1 MFTDVSSLMLHVNTA
16 LLETAYMV
24 ILSLII
30 SIILGGLLG
39 LLLFVTSNPLFFQNH
54 AVNHFLSSAVNIVRS
69 LPFLILMIFVLPLSK
84 IIVGTKIGPDA
95 VIVPLSIATIAFFA
109 RLAEVS
115 FSSVN
120 HGVLEAY
127 IASGASE
134 LSVIFKILLPEA
146 ATGLIKNVTITTI
159 SVIGSSA
166 MAGLVGGGG
175 LGDLA
180 YRYGY
185 QQYRT
190 DVMIACVVLLVIL
203 VQMIQIIGD
212 NLANAR
218 QKKRS

>member
-1 MFTDVSSLMLHVNTA
+1 MFSDVNSLMLHVNTA

-24 ILSLII
+24 VLSLII

-39 LLLFVTSNPLFFQNH
+39 LLLFVTADPLFLRNRF
-54 AVNHFLSSAVNIVRS
+54 VNHVMSSAINIVRS

-84 IIVGTKIGPDA
+84 ILVGTKIGQDA

-109 RLAEVS
+109 RLTEVS
-115 FSSVN
+115 FSSVS

-127 IASGASE
+127 VASGASE
-134 LSVIFKILLPEA
+134 LTVIWKILLPEA
-146 ATGLIKNVTITTI
+146 ATNLIKNVTITTI

-190 DVMIACVVLLVIL
+190 DIMIVCVVIL
-203 VQMIQIIGD
+203 VVLVQLIQVLGD
-212 NLANAR
+212 SLAETM
-218 QKKRS
+218 QKQRS

>member
-1 MFTDVSSLMLHVNTA
+1 MFSDVNSLMLHVNTA

-24 ILSLII
+24 VLSLII
-30 SIILGGLLG
+30 SIIFGGLLG
-39 LLLFVTSNPLFFQNH
+39 LLLFVTADPLFIRNRF
-54 AVNHFLSSAVNIVRS
+54 VNHVMSSAINIVRS

-84 IIVGTKIGPDA
+84 ILVGTKIGPDA

-115 FSSVN
+115 FSSVS

-127 IASGASE
+127 VASGASE
-134 LSVIFKILLPEA
+134 LTVIWKILLPEA
-146 ATGLIKNVTITTI
+146 ATNLIKNVTITTI

-190 DVMIACVVLLVIL
+190 DIMIVCVVIL
-203 VQMIQIIGD
+203 VVLVQLIQVLGD
-212 NLANAR
+212 SLAETM
-218 QKKRS
+218 QKQRS

>member
-1 MFTDVSSLMLHVNTA
+1 MTDFSELLDLVNTA
-16 LLETAYMV
+16 LLETCYMV
-24 ILSLII
+24 SLALVI
-30 SIILGGLLG
+30 SILLGGLLG
-39 LLLFVTSNPLFFQNH
+39 LLLFVTAEPLFIRNRV
-54 AVNHFLSSAVNIVRS
+54 VNEVMSSVINIIRS

-84 IIVGTKIGPDA
+84 LIVGTKIGPDA

-109 RLAEVS
+109 RLAEAS
-115 FSSVN
+115 FSAVS

-127 IASGASE
+127 IASGASP
-134 LSVIFKILLPEA
+134 LSVIVKILLPEA
-146 ATGLIKNVTITTI
+146 KISLIKNITVTMI

-190 DVMIACVVLLVIL
+190 DVMLLCVVIL
-203 VQMIQIIGD
+203 VVMVQLIQVIGD
-212 NLANAR
+212 RATEAIQRR
-218 QKKRS
+218 QH

>member
-1 MFTDVSSLMLHVNTA
+1 MFSDVNSLMLHVNTA

-24 ILSLII
+24 VLSLII

-39 LLLFVTSNPLFFQNH
+39 LLLFVTADPLFLRNRF
-54 AVNHFLSSAVNIVRS
+54 VNHVMSSAINIVRS

-84 IIVGTKIGPDA
+84 ILVGTKIGQDA

-115 FSSVN
+115 FSSVS

-127 IASGASE
+127 VASGASE
-134 LSVIFKILLPEA
+134 LTVIWKILLPEA
-146 ATGLIKNVTITTI
+146 ATNLIKNVTITTI

-190 DVMIACVVLLVIL
+190 DIMIVCVVIL
-203 VQMIQIIGD
+203 VVLVQLIQVLGD
-212 NLANAR
+212 SLAETM
-218 QKKRS
+218 QKQRS